1 MSECNT
7 AELCIQK
14 TKLSVAF
21 TTEGNSDT
29 AMFGLPDFT
38 VAVIF
43 GVSLIWIIYTLVF
56 WIMSKN
62 WHLADEPEG
71 R

>member
-1 MSECNT
+1 
-7 AELCIQK
+7 
-14 TKLSVAF
+14 
-21 TTEGNSDT
+21 
-29 AMFGLPDFT
+29 MFGLPDFT